1 MTLNQVQSL
10 PRPVYLD
17 HHATTPL
24 DPAVLDAMMPYLTDK
39 FGNASSRTHA
49 YGWEAEEAV
58 NQAREQVAA
67 LINARPEEIV
77 FTSGA
82 TESDNLAL
90 KGIARGYRQAV
101 TARDRGNHIIT
112 TTTEHRAILDAC
124 EALEAEGFDV
134 TYVPVDRGGLVDP
147 EDIRQAITPRTILI
161 SVMYVNAEIGTIGP
175 LAEIGAIAREHGVLF
190 HSDAVQGVG
199 KIACNVDDLGVDLMS
214 ISAHK
219 IYGPKGIG
227 ALYVRKTHPERIRLQ
242 PMIDG
247 GGQER
252 GLRSGTAN
260 VPGIVGLGKACEVCQ
275 SQWETEAIRLRGL
288 RQRLHDGLTARIDD
302 ISLNGHPEPR
312 LPGNLNLSFSSVQ
325 GESLLLSMQHVA
337 ALSAGSACSSGS
349 NEPSYVLRAIG
360 VDDILANASIRFG
373 LGRSTTSEDIDVVI
387 DALVEKVGRLRA
399 LAPVNKGRP
408 FGSAPAG

>member
-1 MTLNQVQSL
+1 MIQ
-10 PRPVYLD
+10 RPIYLD

-24 DPAVLDAMMPYLTDK
+24 DSPVLDAMMPYLTDK

-58 NQAREQVAA
+58 HQAREQVAT

-90 KGIARGYRQAV
+90 KGIARAY
-101 TARDRGNHIIT
+101 RDRGNHLIT

-124 EALEAEGFDV
+124 QALEAEGFDV

-147 EDIRQAITPRTILI
+147 DDVRRAITPHTTLI
-161 SVMYVNAEIGTIGP
+161 SVMYVNAEIGTIAP
-175 LAEIGAIAREHGVLF
+175 LAEVGAVAREYGVLF

-199 KIACNVDDLGVDLMS
+199 KIACNVDDLRVDLMS

-227 ALYVRKTHPERIRLQ
+227 ALYVRKTHPERIRLH

-247 GGQER
+247 GGQEH
-252 GLRSGTAN
+252 GVRSGTAN
-260 VPGIVGLGKACEVCQ
+260 VPGIVGLGKACELCQ
-275 SQWETEAIRLRGL
+275 AQWASEAIRLRDL

-302 ISLNGHPEPR
+302 VYLNGYAEPR
-312 LPGNLNLSFSSVQ
+312 LPGNLNVSFAAVQ

-349 NEPSYVLRAIG
+349 DEPSYVLKAIG
-360 VDDILANASIRFG
+360 VDDVLANASIRFG
-373 LGRSTTSEDIDVVI
+373 LGRTTTAEDIDVVI
-387 DALVEKVGRLRA
+387 AALVEKVARLRA
-399 LAPVNKGRP
+399 LAPTGSVQQAGR
-408 FGSAPAG
+408 

>member
-1 MTLNQVQSL
+1 MTTRLADGH
-10 PRPVYLD
+10 RPIYLD

-24 DPAVLDAMMPYLTDK
+24 DSAVLEAMMPYLIDK

-58 NQAREQVAA
+58 HQAREQVAS

-90 KGIARGYRQAV
+90 KGIARGNCG
-101 TARDRGNHIIT
+101 RGNHIIT

-134 TYVPVDRGGLVDP
+134 TCVPVDRGGLVDP
-147 EDIRQAITPRTILI
+147 EDVRRAITPRTILV

-199 KIACNVDDLGVDLMS
+199 KIACNADDLGVDLMS

-219 IYGPKGIG
+219 IYGPKGVG
-227 ALYVRKTHPERIRLQ
+227 ALYVRKTHPERIRLH

-260 VPGIVGLGKACEVCQ
+260 VPAIVGFGKACEVCQ
-275 SQWETEAIRLRGL
+275 SQWEAEAIRLRGL

-302 ISLNGHPEPR
+302 VYLNGHAEPR
-312 LPGNLNLSFSSVQ
+312 LPGNLNVSFAHVQ

-373 LGRSTTSEDIDVVI
+373 LGRSTTAEDIDVVI

-399 LAPVNKGRP
+399 LAPTVSVQQARH
-408 FGSAPAG
+408 

>member
-1 MTLNQVQSL
+1 MTRLADGH
-10 PRPVYLD
+10 RPIYLD

-58 NQAREQVAA
+58 HQAREQVAA
-67 LINARPEEIV
+67 LINARPEDIV

-90 KGIARGYRQAV
+90 KGIARAY
-101 TARDRGNHIIT
+101 RDRGNHIIT

-147 EDIRQAITPRTILI
+147 EDVRRAITPRTILI
-161 SVMYVNAEIGTIGP
+161 SVMYVNAEIGTIAP
-175 LAEIGAIAREHGVLF
+175 LAEIGAVARERGVLF

-199 KIACNVDDLGVDLMS
+199 KIACNVDDLRVDLMS
-214 ISAHK
+214 MSAHK

-227 ALYVRKTHPERIRLQ
+227 ALYVRKTHPERIRLH

-260 VPGIVGLGKACEVCQ
+260 VPGIVGFGKACEVCQ
-275 SQWETEAIRLRGL
+275 AQWETEALRLRGL

-302 ISLNGHPEPR
+302 VFLNGHAEPR
-312 LPGNLNLSFSSVQ
+312 LPGNLNVSFAHVQ

-360 VDDILANASIRFG
+360 LDDILANASIRFG
-373 LGRSTTSEDIDVVI
+373 LGRSTTAEDIDAVI

-399 LAPVNKGRP
+399 LAPVSKERP
-408 FGSAPAG
+408 FGSAPAANP

>member
-1 MTLNQVQSL
+1 MT
-10 PRPVYLD
+10 PRPIYLD

-24 DPAVLDAMMPYLTDK
+24 DGTVLEAMMPYLTDK

-58 NQAREQVAA
+58 HQSREQVAA

-90 KGIARGYRQAV
+90 KGIARAY
-101 TARDRGNHIIT
+101 RDRGNHIIT
-112 TTTEHRAILDAC
+112 TTTEHRAVLDSC
-124 EALEAEGFDV
+124 EALEAEGFEV
-134 TYVPVDRGGLVDP
+134 TFLPVDHGGLVNP
-147 EDIRQAITPRTILI
+147 EDVRRAITPLTVLI
-161 SVMYVNAEIGTIGP
+161 SVMYVNAEIGTIAP
-175 LAEIGAIAREHGVLF
+175 IADIGAIAREHGVLF

-199 KIACNVDDLGVDLMS
+199 KIACNVDDLRVDLMS

-227 ALYVRKTHPERIRLQ
+227 ALYVRKSHPQRIRLH
-242 PMIDG
+242 PLIDG

-260 VPGIVGLGKACEVCQ
+260 VPGIVGFGKACEVCQ
-275 SQWETEAIRLRGL
+275 SEWESEAIRLRCL
-288 RQRLHDGLTARIDD
+288 RQRLHDGLSARIDD
-302 ISLNGHPEPR
+302 VFLNGHAEPR
-312 LPGNLNLSFSSVQ
+312 LPGNLNVSFAQVQ

-360 VDDILANASIRFG
+360 MDNILANASIRFG
-373 LGRSTTSEDIDVVI
+373 LGRSTTAEEIDVVI
-387 DALVEKVGRLRA
+387 DSLVEKVGRLRA
-399 LAPVNKGRP
+399 LAPAGGMQQAGR
-408 FGSAPAG
+408 

>member
-1 MTLNQVQSL
+1 MT
-10 PRPVYLD
+10 PRPIYLD

-24 DPAVLDAMMPYLTDK
+24 DGTVLEAMMPYLTDK

-58 NQAREQVAA
+58 HQAREQVAA

-90 KGIARGYRQAV
+90 KGIARAYRG
-101 TARDRGNHIIT
+101 RGNHIIT
-112 TTTEHRAILDAC
+112 TTTEHRAVLDAC
-124 EALEAEGFDV
+124 EALEAEGFEV
-134 TYVPVDRGGLVDP
+134 TYLPVDHGGLVNP
-147 EDIRQAITPRTILI
+147 EDVRRAITPLTVLI
-161 SVMYVNAEIGTIGP
+161 SVMYVNAEIGTIAP
-175 LAEIGAIAREHGVLF
+175 IADIGAIAREHGVLF

-199 KIACNVDDLGVDLMS
+199 KIACNVDDLRVDLMS

-227 ALYVRKTHPERIRLQ
+227 ALYVRKSHPQRIRLH
-242 PMIDG
+242 PLIDG

-260 VPGIVGLGKACEVCQ
+260 VPGIVGFGKACEVCQ
-275 SQWETEAIRLRGL
+275 SEWESEAIRLRRL
-288 RQRLHDGLTARIDD
+288 RQRLYGGLSARIDD
-302 ISLNGHPEPR
+302 VFLNGHAEPR
-312 LPGNLNLSFSSVQ
+312 LPGNLNVSFAQVQ

-360 VDDILANASIRFG
+360 MDDILANASIRFG
-373 LGRSTTSEDIDVVI
+373 LGRSTTAEEIDAVI

-399 LAPVNKGRP
+399 LAPAGGMQQAGR
-408 FGSAPAG
+408 

>member
-1 MTLNQVQSL
+1 MT
-10 PRPVYLD
+10 PRPIYLD

-24 DPAVLDAMMPYLTDK
+24 DSAVLDAMMPYLTDK

-58 NQAREQVAA
+58 HQAREQVAS

-90 KGIARGYRQAV
+90 KGIARGYRQAA
-101 TARDRGNHIIT
+101 TARDRGNHVIT

-147 EDIRQAITPRTILI
+147 EDVRRAITPRTILI
-161 SVMYVNAEIGTIGP
+161 SVMYVNAEIGTIAP
-175 LAEIGAIAREHGVLF
+175 LAKIGAIARAHGLLF

-227 ALYVRKTHPERIRLQ
+227 ALYVRKTHPERIRLH

-260 VPGIVGLGKACEVCQ
+260 VPGIVGFGKACEVCQ
-275 SQWETEAIRLRGL
+275 SQWETEAIRLRGPAAAAA
-288 RQRLHDGLTARIDD
+288 RRTDGTHRR
-302 ISLNGHPEPR
+302 R
-312 LPGNLNLSFSSVQ
+312 LPQWLRRAAAARQPERQLRPRAGR
-325 GESLLLSMQHVA
+325 VA
-337 ALSAGSACSSGS
+337 AAQHAARGGAVRRLGVLVGV
-349 NEPSYVLRAIG
+349 ERTVLR
-360 VDDILANASIRFG
+360 V
-373 LGRSTTSEDIDVVI
+373 
-387 DALVEKVGRLRA
+387 
-399 LAPVNKGRP
+399 
-408 FGSAPAG
+408 AGHRRG

>member
-1 MTLNQVQSL
+1 MT
-10 PRPVYLD
+10 PRLADGHRPIYLD

-24 DPAVLDAMMPYLTDK
+24 DSAVLDAMMPYLTDK

-58 NQAREQVAA
+58 HQAREQVAA

-90 KGIARGYRQAV
+90 KGIARAYQ
-101 TARDRGNHIIT
+101 DRGNHIIT

-124 EALEAEGFDV
+124 QALEAEGFDV

-147 EDIRQAITPRTILI
+147 EDVRRAVTPRTILI

-175 LAEIGAIAREHGVLF
+175 LADIGAVAREHGVLF

-199 KIACNVDDLGVDLMS
+199 KIACNVDDLRVDLMS

-219 IYGPKGIG
+219 IYGPKGVG
-227 ALYVRKTHPERIRLQ
+227 ALYVRKTHPERIRLH

-247 GGQER
+247 GGQEH

-260 VPGIVGLGKACEVCQ
+260 VPGIVGMGKACELCEA
-275 SQWETEAIRLRGL
+275 QWETEVIRLRGL
-288 RQRLHDGLTARIDD
+288 RHRLHEGLTARIDD
-302 ISLNGHPEPR
+302 VVLSGHPEPR
-312 LPGNLNLSFSSVQ
+312 LPGNLNVSFAYVQ

-360 VDDILANASIRFG
+360 LDDILANASIRFG
-373 LGRSTTSEDIDVVI
+373 LGRSTTGEEIDIVV
-387 DALVEKVGRLRA
+387 DALVEKVARLRA
-399 LAPVNKGRP
+399 LSPMSKGQP
-408 FGSAPAG
+408 FGSAPAANR

>member
-1 MTLNQVQSL
+1 MT
-10 PRPVYLD
+10 PRPIYLD

-24 DPAVLDAMMPYLTDK
+24 DSAVLDAMMPYLTDK

-58 NQAREQVAA
+58 HQAREQVAA

-90 KGIARGYRQAV
+90 KGIARAYRE
-101 TARDRGNHIIT
+101 RGNHVIT
-112 TTTEHRAILDAC
+112 CTTEHRAVLDSC
-124 EALEAEGFDV
+124 QALEAEGFEV
-134 TYVPVDRGGLVDP
+134 TYVPVDSDGVVDP
-147 EDIRQAITPRTILI
+147 DDVRRAITPRTILI
-161 SVMYVNAEIGTIGP
+161 SIMYVNAEIGTIAP
-175 LAEIGAIAREHGVLF
+175 LAEIGAIARERGVLF

-199 KIACNVDDLGVDLMS
+199 KIACNVDDLRVDLMS

-219 IYGPKGIG
+219 IYGPKGVG
-227 ALYVRKTHPERIRLQ
+227 ALYVRKTHPQRIRLH

-275 SQWETEAIRLRGL
+275 SEWEGEAIRLRGL
-288 RQRLHDGLTARIDD
+288 RRRLHEGLTARIDD
-302 ISLNGHPEPR
+302 VFLNGCAEPR
-312 LPGNLNLSFSSVQ
+312 LPGNLNVSFAQVQ

-360 VDDILANASIRFG
+360 MDDILANASIRFG
-373 LGRSTTSEDIDVVI
+373 LGRTTTSAEIDTVI

-399 LAPVNKGRP
+399 LAPAGGVQQAGR
-408 FGSAPAG
+408 

>member
-1 MTLNQVQSL
+1 MT
-10 PRPVYLD
+10 PRPIYLD

-24 DPAVLDAMMPYLTDK
+24 DGAVLDAMMPYLTDK

-58 NQAREQVAA
+58 HQAREQVAA

-90 KGIARGYRQAV
+90 KGIARAYRE
-101 TARDRGNHIIT
+101 RGNHVIT
-112 TTTEHRAILDAC
+112 CTTEHRAVLDAC
-124 EALEAEGFDV
+124 QALEAEGFEV
-134 TYVPVDRGGLVDP
+134 TYVPVDSGGLVDP
-147 EDIRQAITPRTILI
+147 DDVRRAITPRTILI
-161 SVMYVNAEIGTIGP
+161 SIMYVNAEIGTIAP
-175 LAEIGAIAREHGVLF
+175 LAEIGAIARERGVLF

-199 KIACNVDDLGVDLMS
+199 KIACNVDDLRVDLMS

-219 IYGPKGIG
+219 IYGPKGVG
-227 ALYVRKTHPERIRLQ
+227 ALYVRKTHPQRIRLH

-260 VPGIVGLGKACEVCQ
+260 VPGIVGLGKACDVCQ
-275 SQWETEAIRLRGL
+275 SEWEGEAIRLRGL
-288 RQRLHDGLTARIDD
+288 RRRLHEGLTARIGDVF
-302 ISLNGHPEPR
+302 LNGCAEPR
-312 LPGNLNLSFSSVQ
+312 LPGNLNVSFAQVQ

-360 VDDILANASIRFG
+360 MDDILANASIRFG
-373 LGRSTTSEDIDVVI
+373 LGRSTTSAEIDAVI

-399 LAPVNKGRP
+399 LAPAGGVQQAGR
-408 FGSAPAG
+408 

>member
-1 MTLNQVQSL
+1 MT
-10 PRPVYLD
+10 PRLADGHRPIYLD

-24 DPAVLDAMMPYLTDK
+24 DSAVLEAMMPYLTDK

-58 NQAREQVAA
+58 HQAREQVAS

-90 KGIARGYRQAV
+90 KGIARAY
-101 TARDRGNHIIT
+101 RDRGDHIIT

-124 EALEAEGFDV
+124 EALEAEGFGV
-134 TYVPVDRGGLVDP
+134 TYVPVDSGGLVDP
-147 EDIRQAITPRTILI
+147 EDVRRAVTPRTILI
-161 SVMYVNAEIGTIGP
+161 SVMYVNAEIGTIAP
-175 LAEIGAIAREHGVLF
+175 LADIGAVAREHGVLF

-199 KIACNVDDLGVDLMS
+199 KIACNVDDLRVDLMS

-219 IYGPKGIG
+219 IYGPKGVG
-227 ALYVRKTHPERIRLQ
+227 ALYVRKTHPERIRLH

-247 GGQER
+247 GGQEH

-260 VPGIVGLGKACEVCQ
+260 VPGIVGFGKACEVCQ
-275 SQWETEAIRLRGL
+275 TQWEPEAIRLRGL
-288 RQRLHDGLTARIDD
+288 RQRLHEGLTARMDD
-302 ISLNGHPEPR
+302 IYLNGHAEPR
-312 LPGNLNLSFSSVQ
+312 LPGNLNVSFASVQ
-325 GESLLLSMQHVA
+325 GESLLLSLQHVA

-360 VDDILANASIRFG
+360 MDDILANASIRFG
-373 LGRSTTSEDIDVVI
+373 LGRSTTAEEIDIVV
-387 DALVEKVGRLRA
+387 DALVEKVARLRA
-399 LAPVNKGRP
+399 LSPMSG
-408 FGSAPAG
+408 G

>member
-1 MTLNQVQSL
+1 MT
-10 PRPVYLD
+10 PRPIYLD

-24 DPAVLDAMMPYLTDK
+24 DGAVLDAMMPYLTDK

-58 NQAREQVAA
+58 HRAREQVAA

-90 KGIARGYRQAV
+90 KGIARAYRE
-101 TARDRGNHIIT
+101 RGNHIIT
-112 TTTEHRAILDAC
+112 GTTEHRAVLDAC
-124 EALEAEGFDV
+124 QALEAEGFEV
-134 TYVPVDRGGLVDP
+134 TYVPVDGGGLVDP
-147 EDIRQAITPRTILI
+147 AAVRDAITPRTILI
-161 SVMYVNAEIGTIGP
+161 SVMYVNAEIGTIAP
-175 LAEIGAIAREHGVLF
+175 LADIGAIARERGVLF

-199 KIACNVDDLGVDLMS
+199 KIACNVDDLRVDLMS

-219 IYGPKGIG
+219 IYGPKGVG
-227 ALYVRKTHPERIRLQ
+227 ALYVRKTHPQRIRLH

-252 GLRSGTAN
+252 GVRSGTAN
-260 VPGIVGLGKACEVCQ
+260 VPGIVGLGMACEVCQ
-275 SQWETEAIRLRGL
+275 SQWEGEAIRLRGL
-288 RQRLHDGLTARIDD
+288 RRRLHDGLRARLDD
-302 ISLNGHPEPR
+302 VFLNGCAEPR
-312 LPGNLNLSFSSVQ
+312 LPGNLNLSFARVQ

-360 VDDILANASIRFG
+360 MDDVLANASIRFG
-373 LGRSTTSEDIDVVI
+373 LGRSTTSADIDTVI

-399 LAPVNKGRP
+399 LAPAAGGTPSVG
-408 FGSAPAG
+408 GGDPA

>member
-1 MTLNQVQSL
+1 VT
-10 PRPVYLD
+10 PRPIYLD

-24 DPAVLDAMMPYLTDK
+24 DSAVLDAMMPYLTDK

-58 NQAREQVAA
+58 HQAREQVAA

-90 KGIARGYRQAV
+90 KGITRAYRE
-101 TARDRGNHIIT
+101 RGNHVIT
-112 TTTEHRAILDAC
+112 CTTEHRAVLDSC
-124 EALEAEGFDV
+124 QALEAEGFEV
-134 TYVPVDRGGLVDP
+134 TYVPVDSGGLVDP
-147 EDIRQAITPRTILI
+147 DDVRRAITPRTILI
-161 SVMYVNAEIGTIGP
+161 SIMYVNAEIGTIAP
-175 LAEIGAIAREHGVLF
+175 LAEIGAIARERGVLF

-199 KIACNVDDLGVDLMS
+199 KIACNVDDLRVDLMS

-219 IYGPKGIG
+219 IYGPKGVG
-227 ALYVRKTHPERIRLQ
+227 ALYVRKTHPQRIRLH

-275 SQWETEAIRLRGL
+275 SEWEGEAIRLRGL
-288 RQRLHDGLTARIDD
+288 RRRLYEGLTARIDD
-302 ISLNGHPEPR
+302 VFLNGCAEPR
-312 LPGNLNLSFSSVQ
+312 LPGNLNVSFAQVQ

-360 VDDILANASIRFG
+360 MDDILANASIRFG
-373 LGRSTTSEDIDVVI
+373 LGRTTTSAEIDTVV

-399 LAPVNKGRP
+399 LAPAGGVQQAGR
-408 FGSAPAG
+408 

>member
-1 MTLNQVQSL
+1 MTV
-10 PRPVYLD
+10 RPIYLD

-24 DPAVLDAMMPYLTDK
+24 DSAVLEAMMPYLTDK
-39 FGNASSRTHA
+39 FGNASSRTHT

-58 NQAREQVAA
+58 HTAREQVAA

-90 KGIARGYRQAV
+90 KGIARAYR
-101 TARDRGNHIIT
+101 DSGNHIIT
-112 TTTEHRAILDAC
+112 TTTEHKAVLDAC
-124 EALEAEGFDV
+124 QALETEGFEV
-134 TYVPVDRGGLVDP
+134 TYVPVDRGGLVNP
-147 EDIRQAITPRTILI
+147 EDVRRAITPRTVLI
-161 SVMYVNAEIGTIGP
+161 SVMYVNAEIGTIAP
-175 LAEIGAIAREHGVLF
+175 LADIGAIARKSGVLF

-199 KIACNVDDLGVDLMS
+199 KIACNVDDLGVDLLS

-227 ALYVRKTHPERIRLQ
+227 ALYVRKTHPERIRLH

-252 GLRSGTAN
+252 GLRSGTTN
-260 VPGIVGLGKACEVCQ
+260 VPGIVGLGKACELCQ
-275 SQWETEAIRLRGL
+275 SQWESEAVRLSGL
-288 RQRLHDGLTARIDD
+288 RQRLHDGLLARIDD
-302 ISLNGHPEPR
+302 VCLNGYAEPR
-312 LPGNLNLSFSSVQ
+312 LPGNLNVSFACVQ

-337 ALSAGSACSSGS
+337 ALSAGSACSSGED
-349 NEPSYVLRAIG
+349 EPSYVLRAIG
-360 VDDILANASIRFG
+360 MDDVLANASIRFG
-373 LGRSTTSEDIDVVI
+373 LGRSTTADQIDTVL

-399 LAPVNKGRP
+399 LAPEGGAKRTGP
-408 FGSAPAG
+408 

>member
-1 MTLNQVQSL
+1 MT
-10 PRPVYLD
+10 PRPIYLD

-24 DPAVLDAMMPYLTDK
+24 DGTVLETMMPYLTDK

-58 NQAREQVAA
+58 HRAREQVAA

-90 KGIARGYRQAV
+90 KGIARAY
-101 TARDRGNHIIT
+101 RDRGNHIIT
-112 TTTEHRAILDAC
+112 TTTEHRAVLDSC
-124 EALEAEGFDV
+124 EALEAEGFEV
-134 TYVPVDRGGLVDP
+134 TYLPVDHGGLVNP
-147 EDIRQAITPRTILI
+147 EDVRRAITPLTVLI
-161 SVMYVNAEIGTIGP
+161 SVMYVNAEIGTIAP
-175 LAEIGAIAREHGVLF
+175 IADIGAIAREHGVLF

-199 KIACNVDDLGVDLMS
+199 KIACNVDDLRVDLMS
-214 ISAHK
+214 ISSHK

-227 ALYVRKTHPERIRLQ
+227 ALYVRKSHPQRIRLH
-242 PMIDG
+242 PLIDG

-260 VPGIVGLGKACEVCQ
+260 VPGIVGFGKACEVCQ
-275 SQWETEAIRLRGL
+275 SEWEGEAIRLRCL
-288 RQRLHDGLTARIDD
+288 RQRLHDGLSDRIDD
-302 ISLNGHPEPR
+302 VFLNGHAEPR
-312 LPGNLNLSFSSVQ
+312 LPGNLNVSFAQVQ

-360 VDDILANASIRFG
+360 MDDILANASIRFG
-373 LGRSTTSEDIDVVI
+373 LGRSTTAEEIDVVI
-387 DALVEKVGRLRA
+387 DSLVEKVGRLRA
-399 LAPVNKGRP
+399 LAPAGGMQQAGR
-408 FGSAPAG
+408 